1 MVRSPSWMSVRLPSR
16 VSRRSCLIWVMSRCG
31 TLLSP
36 RRMNSLASCGLTGCV
51 TGAAVFCELSGR
63 VLFGAAGFT
72 VFFWSSA
79 AGFTVFFWSSEV
91 GAACLFCGGLFCSC
105 FGAVT
110 SFGGSFFTGGLFCAA
125 GFTGFFCSSRAG
137 AACLLC
143 GGLVCSCFGAVT
155 SFGGS
160 FFSGGLF
167 CAAGFT
173 GFFCSSRA
181 GAACLLCGGLVCSC
195 FGAVTS
201 FGGSFFSGGLFCA
214 AGFTG
219 FFCSS
224 GAGAACLLCGG
235 LLRSCFCC
243 CAGWFLGGLCC
254 SGLLFSFSFCCAI
267 TKARSLVAAL
277 AGSMAESA
285 NRAVVPRRRACSVF
299 IVVRSAAWRGWE
311 HPCCQ
316 CRPPA
321 KVPRFLPGTEP
332 GSRRAPPGTQNAN
345 GLRSSCQP
353 AADAHPDLRHDHSG
367 NRSTVAPH
375 FVRERPRARGK
386 KCGACRI
393 VLLELRPARSL
404 HQRPMVEG
412 PDANGSVVE
421 QDDVCRGSVVSSVA
435 CGKPKLRARGTRIA
449 F

>member
-1 MVRSPSWMSVRLPSR
+1 MVRSPSWISVRSPSC

-63 VLFGAAGFT
+63 ALFGAAGFT

-79 AGFTVFFWSSEV
+79 AGFTVFFCSSEV
-91 GAACLFCGGLFCSC
+91 GAACLFCGGLF
-105 FGAVT
+105 
-110 SFGGSFFTGGLFCAA
+110 
-125 GFTGFFCSSRAG
+125 
-137 AACLLC
+137 
-143 GGLVCSCFGAVT
+143 CSCFGAVT

-181 GAACLLCGGLVCSC
+181 GAACLLCGGLLRSC
-195 FGAVTS
+195 LGAVTS

-224 GAGAACLLCGG
+224 CAGAACLLCGG

-345 GLRSSCQP
+345 GLGSSCQP

-375 FVRERPRARGK
+375 FVRERPRGCGK
-386 KCGACRI
+386 KCGACRV
-393 VLLELRPARSL
+393 VLLELRPACSL

-412 PDANGSVVE
+412 PDANRSLLE
-421 QDDVCRGSVVSSVA
+421 QDDVCRGSVASSVA
-435 CGKPKLRARGTRIA
+435 CGKPSKRRDARPALLVRMLQSLPESLDASVMAPGELERRRREVGNQ
-449 F
+449 

>member
-79 AGFTVFFWSSEV
+79 AGFTVFFCSSEV

-110 SFGGSFFTGGLFCAA
+110 SFGGSFF
-125 GFTGFFCSSRAG
+125 
-137 AACLLC
+137 
-143 GGLVCSCFGAVT
+143 
-155 SFGGS
+155 
-160 FFSGGLF
+160 SGGLF

-173 GFFCSSRA
+173 GFFSCSCA
-181 GAACLLCGGLVCSC
+181 GAACLV
-195 FGAVTS
+195 
-201 FGGSFFSGGLFCA
+201 
-214 AGFTG
+214 
-219 FFCSS
+219 
-224 GAGAACLLCGG
+224 CGG

-353 AADAHPDLRHDHSG
+353 AADAHPDLRHDHS
-367 NRSTVAPH
+367 RYRPTVAPH
-375 FVRERPRARGK
+375 FVG
-386 KCGACRI
+386 
-393 VLLELRPARSL
+393 
-404 HQRPMVEG
+404 
-412 PDANGSVVE
+412 
-421 QDDVCRGSVVSSVA
+421 
-435 CGKPKLRARGTRIA
+435 
-449 F
+449 